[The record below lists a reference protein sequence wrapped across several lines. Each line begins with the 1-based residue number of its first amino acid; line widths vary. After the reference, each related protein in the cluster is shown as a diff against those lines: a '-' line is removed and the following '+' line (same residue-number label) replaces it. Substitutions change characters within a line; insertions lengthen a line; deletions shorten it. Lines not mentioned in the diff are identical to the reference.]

1 MRKLFSGVFA
11 VVGTILMAG
20 TALLCLISLNATPKI
35 LEFPQEASHTIQTFA
50 AALTQGD
57 LTAAGQCIYGQP
69 ELAAETG
76 WEDETKDAIW
86 AAYVRCLSCAPARE
100 PVATD
105 EGIDWAVEL
114 TMLDTPALLDAWQQQ
129 TNALLA
135 LAGEEEGDQTQQAL
149 ADGLTQTL
157 AGELPTKT
165 QQVTLHLI
173 FRDDQWWVSPD
184 ASLLQ
189 TLSGQV

>member
-35 LEFPQEASHTIQTFA
+35 LEFPQDASRTIQSFA
-50 AALTQGD
+50 TALTQGD
-57 LTAAGQCIYGQP
+57 LTAAGACIYGQP
-69 ELAAETG
+69 DLAAEAD
-76 WEDETKDAIW
+76 WDDETKNAIW
-86 AAYVRCLSCAPARE
+86 AAYVQSLSCAPAKE

-114 TMLDTPALLDAWQQQ
+114 TFLDTPALLDAWQQQ

-135 LAGEEEGDQTQQAL
+135 LVGEDEGDQTQQAL

-157 AGELPTKT
+157 AGELPTQT
-165 QQVTLHLI
+165 QQLTLHLI
-173 FRDDQWWVSPD
+173 YRDDQWWVSPD
-184 ASLLQ
+184 TTLLQ
-189 TLSGQV
+189 TLSGQA